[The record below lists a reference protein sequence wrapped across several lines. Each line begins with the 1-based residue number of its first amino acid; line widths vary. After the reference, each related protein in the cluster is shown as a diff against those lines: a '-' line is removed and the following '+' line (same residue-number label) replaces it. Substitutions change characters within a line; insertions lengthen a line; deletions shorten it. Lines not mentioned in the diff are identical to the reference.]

1 MTATKKRK
9 FLSRVLPGIIFSA
22 LIVLM
27 LGAAFGNFDIEVNTD
42 AIEEAVAEGQIPEEI
57 MHGTQVVCF
66 YSLVCPYC
74 LKNARWLESRRGFFH
89 LKKGAPLTVIF
100 GRPSQPRNPQ
110 QFFDA
115 CGLDYDRMEYLD
127 PDTFVSITNGK
138 WPLVLVLKDG
148 RVFHKFTCR
157 MLF

>member
-1 MTATKKRK
+1 MNTFGRIFRVSIFGESHGAQIGVLLDGVPEGIELNEKDFVSDIARRAPGTPGTTSRK
-9 FLSRVLPGIIFSA
+9 EADTPVILSGVY
-22 LIVLM
+22 
-27 LGAAFGNFDIEVNTD
+27 
-42 AIEEAVAEGQIPEEI
+42 EG
-57 MHGTQVVCF
+57 HTT
-66 YSLVCPYC
+66 
-74 LKNARWLESRRGFFH
+74 
-89 LKKGAPLTVIF
+89 GAPLTVIF